1 VDVNVLKQIAEIV
14 KNREMK
20 FIKKDGSVI
29 TCLYSSILINL
40 GGEPKVFT
48 IIKDITDRKEMEIKL
63 AASEEKFR
71 VAFNTS
77 PDAMNLNRASDGKY
91 AEINEGFTKLTG
103 YSRDEV
109 MIVENFEKII
119 WASEND
125 RIKLIKKLKE
135 NGFVDNF
142 EANFVVKDG
151 TIRTGLM
158 SAKVILLNG
167 EKYMLAATRDI
178 TERKIMEEKIIN
190 TSEKLKKAVD
200 YLEKA
205 NAELERFTY
214 VASHDMQEPLRMVS
228 NYAQLLERKYKGKI
242 DSDADDYIGYMVSG
256 ATRMSLLIKDLL
268 VFSRIGKN
276 GQDMEEVNVN
286 GLIKEII
293 ATIQLKLEST
303 NAALNIGE
311 MPVLKCDK
319 SQIFQVFQNLLT
331 NALKFVKKGQ
341 RPEIAIT
348 AELK

>member
-1 VDVNVLKQIAEIV
+1 
-14 KNREMK
+14 
-20 FIKKDGSVI
+20 
-29 TCLYSSILINL
+29 
-40 GGEPKVFT
+40 
-48 IIKDITDRKEMEIKL
+48 
-63 AASEEKFR
+63 
-71 VAFNTS
+71 
-77 PDAMNLNRASDGKY
+77 
-91 AEINEGFTKLTG
+91 
-103 YSRDEV
+103 
-109 MIVENFEKII
+109 
-119 WASEND
+119 
-125 RIKLIKKLKE
+125 
-135 NGFVDNF
+135 
-142 EANFVVKDG
+142 
-151 TIRTGLM
+151 
-158 SAKVILLNG
+158 
-167 EKYMLAATRDI
+167 
-178 TERKIMEEKIIN
+178 
-190 TSEKLKKAVD
+190 
-200 YLEKA
+200 
-205 NAELERFTY
+205 
-214 VASHDMQEPLRMVS
+214 MQEPLRMVS

-348 AELK
+348 AELKGNEWVFCVKDNGIGISSVYFNKIFVPFERLHSKDEYEGTGVGLSICKKIIDYHGGKIWVESEPDKGASFYFSIPQEPQLCIIPD